1 MWTRAGLK
9 EQAKANLK
17 MYYWNG
23 VLVIFLAGLIG
34 GVLSLLGSM
43 AGMLIPAV
51 GSLLV
56 TIFATN
62 IIAAGIVRYF
72 TISELNGNDAG
83 VGELFG
89 CFSNG
94 YGRIALVMFLRS
106 LFTGLW
112 MLLLIVPGIIKSY
125 EYYMVPYLVAEY
137 PEMDRKEIFAL
148 SKQMM
153 TGYKFDT
160 FVLELSFIGWFLLG
174 VLACGIGTLFVTPY
188 YEATKAQ
195 LYLHLKEERLG
206 IVRSGNGGAA
216 VNNTM
221 NNNGI
226 ASDVGQTMSLGMNT
240 GKQGF
245 LVGIQGE
252 FAGAN
257 IPLDNGDLVIGT
269 DASQCNL
276 VIQGQQISP
285 VHLRVEYRGGM
296 FNVIDYSS
304 TGTFNL
310 QGGQLPKNQSV
321 SLASGTYLQLG
332 TGGDIFSL
340 ECR

>member
-9 EQAKANLK
+9 ERSKASLK

-23 VLVIFLAGLIG
+23 VLVVFLAALISG
-34 GVLSLLGSM
+34 GLSLLGTL
-43 AGMLIPAV
+43 AGAIIPFA

-62 IIAAGIVRYF
+62 IIAAGVVRYF
-72 TISELNGNDAG
+72 TISELNENNAG

-89 CFSNG
+89 CFQNG
-94 YGRIALVMFLRS
+94 YGSIALVMFLRS
-106 LFTGLW
+106 LFVSLW
-112 MLLLIVPGIIKSY
+112 TLLLVVPGIIKYY

-137 PEMDRKEIFAL
+137 PEKDRKEIFSL

-174 VLACGIGTLFVTPY
+174 TLACGIGTLFVMPY
-188 YEATKAQ
+188 FEGTKAQ

-206 IVRSGNGGAA
+206 IVRSGNGGSMVNPA
-216 VNNTM
+216 V
-221 NNNGI
+221 
-226 ASDVGQTMSLGMNT
+226 ASDVGTTMSLGVNQ

-257 IPLDNGDLVIGT
+257 IPLDGNALIIGT
-269 DASQCNL
+269 DASRCNL

-285 VHLRVEYRGGM
+285 VHLKVEYLGGM
-296 FNVIDYSS
+296 FSVVDYSES
-304 TGTFNL
+304 GTFNL
-310 QGGQLPKNQSV
+310 QGGQLPKNQPV

>member
-9 EQAKANLK
+9 ERSKASLK

-23 VLVIFLAGLIG
+23 VLVVFLAGLISG
-34 GVLSLLGSM
+34 LLSLLGTL
-43 AGMLIPAV
+43 AGALIPVV

-72 TISELNGNDAG
+72 TISELNGSDAG

-89 CFSNG
+89 CFQNG

-106 LFTGLW
+106 LFIGLW
-112 MLLLIVPGIIKSY
+112 SLLLVVPGIIKYY

-137 PEMDRKEIFAL
+137 PEKDRKEIFSL

-174 VLACGIGTLFVTPY
+174 VLACGIGTLFVMPY
-188 YEATKAQ
+188 FEGTKAQ

-206 IVRSGNGGAA
+206 IVRSGNGNGT
-216 VNNTM
+216 NMM
-221 NNNGI
+221 NNAIGSN
-226 ASDVGQTMSLGMNT
+226 VGTTMSLGVNS

-245 LVGIQGE
+245 LVGVQGE

-257 IPLDNGDLVIGT
+257 IPLEGNALIIGT
-269 DASQCNL
+269 DASRCNL
-276 VIQGQQISP
+276 VIRGQQIAP
-285 VHLRVEYRGGM
+285 VHLKVEYRGGM
-296 FNVIDYSS
+296 FSVVDYSES
-304 TGTFNL
+304 GTFNL
-310 QGGQLPKNQSV
+310 QGGQLPKNQPV

>member
-9 EQAKANLK
+9 DCSKASLK

-23 VLVIFLAGLIG
+23 VLVIFLAMLISGL
-34 GVLSLLGSM
+34 LSFLGSLV
-43 AGMLIPAV
+43 GILIPFV

-56 TIFATN
+56 TIFVTN

-89 CFSNG
+89 CFQNG
-94 YGRIALVMFLRS
+94 YGNIALVMFLRS
-106 LFTGLW
+106 LFVGLW
-112 MLLLIVPGIIKSY
+112 TLLLVVPGIIKSY

-137 PEMDRKEIFAL
+137 PEKDRKEIFAL

-160 FVLELSFIGWFLLG
+160 FILELSFIGWFLLG
-174 VLACGIGTLFVTPY
+174 VLACGIGTLFVMPY
-188 YEATKAQ
+188 YEGTKAQ

-206 IVRSGNGGAA
+206 IIRSNNGGS
-216 VNNTM
+216 M
-221 NNNGI
+221 MSNGV

-245 LVGIQGE
+245 LVGVQGE

-257 IPLDNGDLVIGT
+257 IPVESGNSLLIGT

-276 VIQGQQISP
+276 VIQGAQISP
-285 VHLRVEYRGGM
+285 VHLKVEYNNGM
-296 FNVIDYSS
+296 FSVVDYSES
-304 TGTFNL
+304 GTFNL
-310 QGGQLPKNQSV
+310 QGGQLPKNQTV
-321 SLASGTYLQLG
+321 SLASGVYLQLG

>member
-9 EQAKANLK
+9 ERSKASLK

-23 VLVIFLAGLIG
+23 VLVVFLAALISG
-34 GVLSLLGSM
+34 GLSLLGTL
-43 AGMLIPAV
+43 AGAIIPFA

-62 IIAAGIVRYF
+62 IIAAGVVRYF
-72 TISELNGNDAG
+72 TISELNENNAG

-89 CFSNG
+89 CFQNG
-94 YGRIALVMFLRS
+94 YGSIALVMFLRS
-106 LFTGLW
+106 LFVSLW
-112 MLLLIVPGIIKSY
+112 TLLLVVPGIIKYY

-137 PEMDRKEIFAL
+137 PEKDRKEIFSL

-174 VLACGIGTLFVTPY
+174 TLACGIGTLFVMPY
-188 YEATKAQ
+188 FEGTKAQ

-206 IVRSGNGGAA
+206 IVRSGNGGSM
-216 VNNTM
+216 VNPS
-221 NNNGI
+221 I
-226 ASDVGQTMSLGMNT
+226 ASDVGTTMSLGVNQ

-257 IPLDNGDLVIGT
+257 IPLDGNALIIGT
-269 DASQCNL
+269 DASRCNL

-285 VHLRVEYRGGM
+285 VHLKVEYLGGM
-296 FNVIDYSS
+296 FSVVDYSES
-304 TGTFNL
+304 GTFNL
-310 QGGQLPKNQSV
+310 QGGQLPKNQPV

>member
-23 VLVIFLAGLIG
+23 VLVIFLAGLISG
-34 GVLSLLGSM
+34 LLSLLGAV
-43 AGMLIPAV
+43 AGAIIPAV

-83 VGELFG
+83 VSELFG
-89 CFSNG
+89 CFQNG

-106 LFTGLW
+106 LFTVLW
-112 MLLLIVPGIIKSY
+112 TLLLIVPGIIKSY

-137 PEMDRKEIFAL
+137 PEKDRKEIFAL

-153 TGYKFDT
+153 TGNKFDT
-160 FVLELSFIGWFLLG
+160 FVLELSFIGWYLLG
-174 VLACGIGTLFVTPY
+174 CLACGIGTLFVTPY

-206 IVRSGNGGAA
+206 VVRSQNGGAP
-216 VNNTM
+216 VNT
-221 NNNGI
+221 NGI
-226 ASDVGQTMSLGMNT
+226 ASDVGQTMSLGTNT
-240 GKQGF
+240 GKKGF
-245 LVGIQGE
+245 LVGVQGE

-257 IPLDNGDLVIGT
+257 IPLDNGALVIGT

-276 VIQGQQISP
+276 VISGQQISP
-285 VHLRVEYRGGM
+285 VHLKVEYQNGM
-296 FNVIDYSS
+296 FSVTDYSS

-310 QGGQLPKNQSV
+310 QGGQLPQNQPV